1 MRPEHYANFL
11 SGRMNDMSAFIII
24 LLLFAAALIGAV
36 LLAVFQKKHRKLWLL
51 SCAALI
57 PAALIALSAVHITF
71 AALPV
76 SNVEQSYSVEA
87 VSQKGYLDMAFALI
101 AQGETMGAERVLN
114 EYAAEYP
121 ISDNYLL
128 ARARMEAVRKNYAQA
143 DGLYRHLTANSS
155 LSSDTADQN
164 ILIHSHL
171 LWHLPGIP
179 VHKVCI
185 RCKAICR

>member
-1 MRPEHYANFL
+1 
-11 SGRMNDMSAFIII
+11 MSAFIII

-128 ARARMEAVRKNYAQA
+128 ARARMEAVRKNEVEMAL
-143 DGLYRHLTANSS
+143 DGVDPRPAL
-155 LSSDTADQN
+155 
-164 ILIHSHL
+164 
-171 LWHLPGIP
+171 
-179 VHKVCI
+179 
-185 RCKAICR
+185 CRMGPEHGYDAGWDRLRRRSCVRPWRRSR